1 MNIIIS
7 LFNAAHHHSSSLI
20 FFFFISQY
28 GHCVQ
33 LSESEAPGDEEES
46 MNENI

>member
-20 FFFFISQY
+20 FFFLFLNTDI
-28 GHCVQ
+28 VF
-33 LSESEAPGDEEES
+33 
-46 MNENI
+46 N